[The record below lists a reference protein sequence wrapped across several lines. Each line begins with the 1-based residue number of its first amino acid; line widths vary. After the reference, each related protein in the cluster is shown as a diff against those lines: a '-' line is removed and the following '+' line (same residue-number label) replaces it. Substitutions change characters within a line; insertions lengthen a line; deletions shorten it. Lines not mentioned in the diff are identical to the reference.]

1 MYKKKLYSSSI
12 FFKVFGSVIPPPSQK
27 GNGII
32 SQNQIKS
39 QGEVEHPMLM
49 RWGNG

>member
-1 MYKKKLYSSSI
+1 MRSTKLSNSSI
-12 FFKVFGSVIPPPSQK
+12 LLKVFGSVIPPPSQK

-39 QGEVEHPMLM
+39 QGEVENPDADAM
-49 RWGNG
+49 R